1 MSDEAR
7 TPFARRPRLGVD
19 VSAALHLVGSL
30 VKYLGP
36 SALVPSGF
44 AVAHSEPVWP
54 FLAAGALVSGF
65 GLALERVTRDS
76 EEVGVREGYLVI
88 AVTWIIIAAYGAAPY
103 VLAGDPQLGRPV
115 DAMFEGMSGFTT
127 TGASVATDVSALP
140 VSIQVWRQLTV
151 WLGGVGVVTI
161 ALAVLPK
168 LRIGG
173 RQLLESE
180 SAGPDVE
187 SGLSGRIRDTVR
199 RFGTLYV
206 ALTVV
211 AFLALAVPA
220 WLGVEDTMDT
230 FEAFAHSL
238 STIATGGFSTES
250 ASIGA
255 FGGLTQWTVIVIMI
269 VAARQLHAALP
280 GARAAPRA
288 RGGARR
294 GAAAVP
300 DRARAGRAAV
310 AAMLW
315 DRVPERGEDTVR
327 SAVFEVTS
335 IVTTTGYFTVDY
347 GQWPIVALMT
357 LGLLFFVGG
366 CAGSTSGSIKI
377 ARHLLVAKLLGRQ
390 VVGTAHPELLRP
402 VRLNGVI
409 VDLQTLLAVISFVL
423 IYVAVFVLGT
433 GVLAIEA
440 SARGPELGPLETR
453 LRLRV
458 HAGQLRRRPR
468 RRRDDRLVR
477 PVRRRL
483 DDRHDRADVA
493 RAAGDR
499 AGRRAPAPQ
508 LLAGLRRR
516 PVPVLA
522 CRA

>member
-1 MSDEAR
+1 VSSEAR

-65 GLALERVTRDS
+65 GLALERVTRGS

-88 AVTWIIIAAYGAAPY
+88 AVTWIIVAAYGAAPY

-199 RFGTLYV
+199 RFGTLYL

-211 AFLALAVPA
+211 AFVALVVPG

-230 FEAFAHSL
+230 YEAFAHSL
-238 STIATGGFSTES
+238 TTIATGGFSTES

-255 FGGLTQWTVIVIMI
+255 FGGLTQWTVIAIMI
-269 VAARQLHAALP
+269 VAAANFMLLYRVLVQRRAREAARDEELRLYLIVLVLACAAL
-280 GARAAPRA
+280 
-288 RGGARR
+288 
-294 GAAAVP
+294 
-300 DRARAGRAAV
+300 

-327 SAVFEVTS
+327 AAVFEVTS
-335 IVTTTGYFTVDY
+335 VVTTTGYFTVDY

-377 ARHLLVAKLLGRQ
+377 TRHLLVAKLLGRQ

-440 SARGPELGPLETR
+440 SARGPELGPLEIVFASASTLGNSGVGLGVAGTTGSFAPFGDASTITMTALMWLGR
-453 LRLRV
+453 LEIVPVVVL
-458 HAGQLRRRPR
+458 LRRSYWR
-468 RRRDDRLVR
+468 V
-477 PVRRRL
+477 
-483 DDRHDRADVA
+483 
-493 RAAGDR
+493 
-499 AGRRAPAPQ
+499 
-508 LLAGLRRR
+508 
-516 PVPVLA
+516 
-522 CRA
+522 